1 MCFITGGCH
10 STFGHF
16 DHISKSNFLESTVH
30 LSDRSLKL
38 SQNRRGDDGYHLFP
52 FTDALQYIERLRDFE
67 DSPERTSIHAF
78 STVDTLAFINVLYA
92 VFIFAD
98 SFYRTRLFT
107 RYGNIYNSVIRT
119 TLVTNTATD
128 TCVMVNHCLTVFL
141 ETYRIFRAVHVTTTC
156 HASATKVGYFIIDL
170 YTGRTGLV
178 DDAHNIFL
186 VRFGAAQCQSRIFGK
201 RGNFVV
207 FVCHIQSHQRKSL
220 VPPHCAFFMY
230 ATPS

>member
-1 MCFITGGCH
+1 MCFIAGGCH

-16 DHISKSNFLESTVH
+16 DHIRKSYFFESTVH

-38 SQNRRGDDGYHLFP
+38 SQNRRSNDGNHLFS
-52 FTDALQYIERLRDFE
+52 FTDALQYIECLRDFE
-67 DSPERTSIHAF
+67 DSTERTCIHAF
-78 STVDTLAFINVLYA
+78 SAVDTLALINVFYA

-98 SFYRTRLFT
+98 SFYRASLFT
-107 RYGNIYNSVIRT
+107 RHGNIYDSVIRT
-119 TLVTNTATD
+119 TLVTNTTTD

-141 ETYRIFRAVHVTTTC
+141 ETYRIFGAIHVTATC

-178 DDAHNIFL
+178 DEAHDMFL

>member
-1 MCFITGGCH
+1 MMATIFSPLRMRCNTSNVCE
-10 STFGHF
+10 
-16 DHISKSNFLESTVH
+16 ISKN
-30 LSDRSLKL
+30 
-38 SQNRRGDDGYHLFP
+38 
-52 FTDALQYIERLRDFE
+52 
-67 DSPERTSIHAF
+67 SPERTSIHAF

-170 YTGRTGLV
+170 L
-178 DDAHNIFL
+178 H
-186 VRFGAAQCQSRIFGK
+186 
-201 RGNFVV
+201 
-207 FVCHIQSHQRKSL
+207 RKNR
-220 VPPHCAFFMY
+220 PRR
-230 ATPS
+230 